1 MVSAVFKTVGRLNRR
16 RQVRFLPLPDSGGR
30 SDAKMNKPDTNSL
43 SQLPQI
49 ETLLQTEEL
58 EIWFS
63 RLSRPLVARLAAET
77 IGEVRRAMQ
86 GGEDFPG
93 EEAILQAVVRR
104 CLQTSRGRIHHL
116 INATG
121 VVLHTNLGRAPIS
134 KAAWRSAE
142 AVNTGFSN
150 LEFDLQTGKRGKR
163 RGIIPDL
170 LSLLVGAQ
178 DTLMVNNN
186 AAAVFLILSAL
197 AKGREV
203 IVSRGEQVQIG
214 GGFRIPEILAQT
226 GAKMVEVGTTNITRL
241 EDYTAALSPD
251 TAMVLTVHASNFR
264 IRGFTERPGIR
275 ELAVEIPDDVLLVV
289 DQGSGTTTERIPGE
303 HSVSHYLSSGADLVS
318 FSGDKVLGGPQAGF
332 IVGKAELIQTLSRHP
347 LNRVFRPGKTI
358 YSLMEEALVAR
369 LNRTAEPPVETVL
382 SLPMEELRARG
393 ESLLSE
399 LPPDAARLVDS
410 TVTTGGG
417 SAPDEHFPSLSIEL
431 VADEK
436 PEKMLAA
443 LRRLEPPIVG
453 TIVDRKVQL
462 NLATL
467 LPEEVQLVGESLKRL
482 LGGES

>member
-1 MVSAVFKTVGRLNRR
+1 MTK
-16 RQVRFLPLPDSGGR
+16 SGQ
-30 SDAKMNKPDTNSL
+30 NSL
-43 SQLPQI
+43 SKLPQI
-49 ETLLQTEEL
+49 ETLLQSEDL
-58 EIWFS
+58 RPWFS
-63 RLSRPLVARLAAET
+63 RLSRPLVARLAAGT
-77 IGEVRRAMQ
+77 IGEVRSAMQ
-86 GGEDFPG
+86 DGADFPG
-93 EEAILQAVVRR
+93 EDAILRTLVQRCRETARR
-104 CLQTSRGRIHHL
+104 RIHHL

-134 KAAWRSAE
+134 KAAWRGAE

-150 LEFDLQTGKRGKR
+150 LEFDLQSGKRGQRK
-163 RGIIPDL
+163 GIIPDL
-170 LSLLVGAQ
+170 LSVLVGAE
-178 DTLMVNNN
+178 DALMVNNN

-197 AKGREV
+197 AAGREV

-226 GAKMVEVGTTNITRL
+226 GARMVEVGTTNITRV

-275 ELAVEIPDDVLLVV
+275 ELAASLPDEVLLVA

-303 HSVSHYLSSGADLVS
+303 QSVSHYLSCGADLVS

-332 IVGKAELIQTLSRHP
+332 IVGRGELIQTLSRHP
-347 LNRVFRPGKTI
+347 LNRTFRPGKTI

-369 LNRTAEPPVETVL
+369 LNRAAEPPVEAVL
-382 SLPMEELRARG
+382 SLPAEQLRVRG
-393 ESLLSE
+393 EAVLAE
-399 LPPDAARLVDS
+399 LPPEAARLVDS

-431 VADEK
+431 LSREK
-436 PEKMLAA
+436 PEKLLTA

-453 TIVDRKVQL
+453 KILDGRVQL

-467 LPEEVQLVGESLKRL
+467 LPEEVQLVADSLKRL
-482 LGGES
+482 LGGEA

>member
-1 MVSAVFKTVGRLNRR
+1 MIK
-16 RQVRFLPLPDSGGR
+16 SGQ
-30 SDAKMNKPDTNSL
+30 NSL
-43 SQLPQI
+43 SRLPQI
-49 ETLLQTEEL
+49 ETLLQSDEL
-58 EIWFS
+58 KPWFS
-63 RLSRPLVARLAAET
+63 RLSRPLVARLAAQV
-77 IGEVRRAMQ
+77 IGEVRAAMQ
-86 GGEDFPG
+86 RGEAFPG
-93 EEAILQAVVRR
+93 EEELLEAVVKGCRE
-104 CLQTSRGRIHHL
+104 TSRRRIHHL

-134 KAAWRSAE
+134 KAAWRGAE

-163 RGIIPDL
+163 KGIIPDL
-170 LSLLVGAQ
+170 LSLLVGAE

-226 GAKMVEVGTTNITRL
+226 GAKMVEVGTTNITRIQ
-241 EDYTAALSPD
+241 DYTAALSPD

-275 ELAVEIPDDVLLVV
+275 ELAASLPEEVLLVA

-303 HSVSHYLSSGADLVS
+303 LSVSHYLSSGADLVS

-332 IVGKAELIQTLSRHP
+332 IVGRRELVQTISRHP

-369 LNRTAEPPVETVL
+369 LNRAAEPPVEAVL
-382 SLPMEELRARG
+382 GLPVEELRVRG
-393 ESLLSE
+393 EAVLAE
-399 LPPDAARLVDS
+399 LPPEAARLVES

-431 VADEK
+431 LGREK
-436 PEKMLAA
+436 PEKTLAA

-453 TIVDRKVQL
+453 TIMDGRVQL

-467 LPEEVQLVGESLKRL
+467 LPEEVQLVAVSLRRL
-482 LGGES
+482 VGGEI

>member
-1 MVSAVFKTVGRLNRR
+1 MKKSGQN
-16 RQVRFLPLPDSGGR
+16 PLS
-30 SDAKMNKPDTNSL
+30 K
-43 SQLPQI
+43 LPQI
-49 ETLLQTEEL
+49 EALLQSEEL
-58 EIWFS
+58 RPWFS
-63 RLSRPLVARLAAET
+63 RLSRPLVARLAAGT
-77 IGEVRRAMQ
+77 IGEVRSAMQ
-86 GGEDFPG
+86 GGVDFPG
-93 EEAILQAVVRR
+93 EDAILRTLVQR
-104 CLQTSRGRIHHL
+104 CGETAKRRIHHL

-134 KAAWRSAE
+134 KAAWRGAE

-150 LEFDLQTGKRGKR
+150 LEFDLQSGKRGQRK
-163 RGIIPDL
+163 GIIPDL
-170 LSLLVGAQ
+170 LSVLVGAE
-178 DTLMVNNN
+178 DALMVNNN

-197 AKGREV
+197 AAGREV

-226 GAKMVEVGTTNITRL
+226 GARMVEVGTTNITRV

-275 ELAVEIPDDVLLVV
+275 ELAASLPDEVLLVA

-303 HSVSHYLSSGADLVS
+303 HSVSHYLSCGADLVS

-332 IVGKAELIQTLSRHP
+332 IVGRGELIQTLSRHP
-347 LNRVFRPGKTI
+347 LNRTFRPGKTI

-369 LNRTAEPPVETVL
+369 LNRAAEPPVEAVL
-382 SLPMEELRARG
+382 SLPVEQLRVRG
-393 ESLLSE
+393 EAVLAE
-399 LPPDAARLVDS
+399 LPPEAARLVDS

-431 VADEK
+431 LSPEK
-436 PEKMLAA
+436 PEKLLAA
-443 LRRLEPPIVG
+443 LRRMEPPIVG
-453 TIVDRKVQL
+453 KILDGRVQL

-467 LPEEVQLVGESLKRL
+467 LPEEVQLVADSLKRL
-482 LGGES
+482 LSGEV

>member
-1 MVSAVFKTVGRLNRR
+1 MKK
-16 RQVRFLPLPDSGGR
+16 SG
-30 SDAKMNKPDTNSL
+30 SKSL
-43 SQLPQI
+43 SKLPQI
-49 ETLLQTEEL
+49 EKLLQSQEL
-58 EIWFS
+58 EAWFP

-77 IGEVRRAMQ
+77 IEELRSKIK

-93 EEAILQAVVRR
+93 EAAILRAVNRR
-104 CLQTSRGRIHHL
+104 CRETSRRRIHHL

-134 KAAWRSAE
+134 NTAWRSAE

-163 RGIIPDL
+163 TGIIPDL
-170 LSLLVGAQ
+170 LSLLVGAE
-178 DTLMVNNN
+178 DALMVNNN

-226 GAKMVEVGTTNITRL
+226 GAGMVEVGTTNITRV
-241 EDYTAALSPD
+241 EDYGAAFGEN
-251 TAMVLTVHASNFR
+251 TAMVLIVHTSNFR
-264 IRGFTERPGIR
+264 IRGFTDRPSIR
-275 ELAVEIPDDVLLVV
+275 ELAEIIPEGVLLVV

-303 HSVSHYLSSGADLVS
+303 SSVSHYLSSGADLVS

-332 IVGKAELIQTLSRHP
+332 IVGKGELIQSLAAHP

-369 LNRTAEPPVETVL
+369 LNRSAEPPVEAVL
-382 SLPMEELRARG
+382 SLPGEELRRRG
-393 ESLLSE
+393 ETLLAA
-399 LPPDAARLVDS
+399 LPPQTARLVDS

-417 SAPDEHFPSLSIEL
+417 SAPDEHFPSLSLEL
-431 VADEK
+431 QAKEK
-436 PEKMLAA
+436 PEQLLAN
-443 LRRLEPPIVG
+443 LRELNPPVIG
-453 TIVDRKVQL
+453 TIEQGKVRL

-467 LPEEVQLVGESLKRL
+467 LPQEVQLVGASLKRL
-482 LGGES
+482 LGQIK

>member
-1 MVSAVFKTVGRLNRR
+1 MKK
-16 RQVRFLPLPDSGGR
+16 SGP
-30 SDAKMNKPDTNSL
+30 SSL
-43 SQLPQI
+43 ALLPQI
-49 ETLLQTEEL
+49 ETLLQNEEL

-63 RLSRPLVARLAAET
+63 RLSRPLVARLASET
-77 IGEVRRAMQ
+77 IAEARTAIQ
-86 GGEDFPG
+86 EGGEFPG
-93 EEAILQAVVRR
+93 EAAIVRSVSERCRETVRR
-104 CLQTSRGRIHHL
+104 RIHHL

-150 LEFDLQTGKRGKR
+150 LELDLKTGKRGKR
-163 RGIIPDL
+163 KGIIPDL
-170 LSLLVGAQ
+170 LSILVGAQ
-178 DTLMVNNN
+178 DALMVNNN

-226 GAKMVEVGTTNITRL
+226 GARMVEVGTTNITRL
-241 EDYTAALSPD
+241 EDYTNAFGPD

-264 IRGFTERPGIR
+264 IRGFTDRPGIR
-275 ELAVEIPDDVLLVV
+275 QLAASIPEGVLLVV

-303 HSVSHYLSSGADLVS
+303 QSVSHYLSSGADLVS

-332 IVGKAELIQTLSRHP
+332 IVGDSELIEILSRHP

-358 YSLMEEALVAR
+358 YSLMEEALVVR
-369 LNRTAEPPVETVL
+369 LNRAAAPPVEAVL
-382 SLPMEELRARG
+382 SLPVEQLRDRG
-393 ESLLSE
+393 ESLLNE
-399 LPPDAARLVDS
+399 LPPSTASLVDS

-417 SAPDEHFPSLSIEL
+417 SAPDEQFPSLSIEL
-431 VADEK
+431 LLKEK
-436 PEKMLAA
+436 PEKILAA
-443 LRRLEPPIVG
+443 LRRMDPPIVG
-453 TIVDRKVQL
+453 TIVAGRVQL

-467 LPEEVQLVGESLKRL
+467 LPEEIQLVGQSLKRL
-482 LGGES
+482 LGEPTPSGSTPCT

>member
-1 MVSAVFKTVGRLNRR
+1 
-16 RQVRFLPLPDSGGR
+16 
-30 SDAKMNKPDTNSL
+30 MNKPRPNSL
-43 SQLPQI
+43 SKLPQI

-58 EIWFS
+58 EAWFS

-77 IGEVRRAMQ
+77 IREVRTAIQ
-86 GGEDFPG
+86 GGGEFPG
-93 EEAILQAVVRR
+93 EEAILRAAVRR
-104 CLQTSRGRIHHL
+104 CRDTSRRRIHYL

-134 KAAWRSAE
+134 KSAWRSAE

-163 RGIIPDL
+163 KGIIPDL
-170 LSLLVGAQ
+170 LSLLVGAE
-178 DTLMVNNN
+178 DALMLNNN

-197 AKGREV
+197 AGSREV

-251 TAMVLTVHASNFR
+251 TAMVLIVHTSNFR

-275 ELAVEIPDDVLLVV
+275 ELAAELPDGVLLVV

-303 HSVSHYLSSGADLVS
+303 QSVSHYLSSGADLVS

-332 IVGKAELIQTLSRHP
+332 IVGKGELIRTLSRHP

-369 LNRTAEPPVETVL
+369 LNRTAEPPVEAVL
-382 SLPMEELRARG
+382 SLPMGELRARG
-393 ESLLSE
+393 EFLLAE

-436 PEKMLAA
+436 PENLLAA
-443 LRRLEPPIVG
+443 LRQLEPPIIG
-453 TIVDRKVQL
+453 TIAEDRVQL

-482 LGGES
+482 LGGKP